1 MGWTVRFD
9 IQHLLGNRPI
19 SREIH
24 TSVQNRLVYMSVHMP
39 ATTVSMHFTLR
50 AFVYEKIAV
59 EMAKRAGSKQRALL
73 TSLRM
78 RGSRFRCIFGQNNSF
93 SSNIF

>member
-1 MGWTVRFD
+1 MYSLHISLLPLEHSQGIMGWTVRFD

-24 TSVQNRLVYMSVHMP
+24 TSVQNRLVYTSVHMP

-59 EMAKRAGSKQRALL
+59 EMAKRAGSNKI
-73 TSLRM
+73 
-78 RGSRFRCIFGQNNSF
+78 RC
-93 SSNIF
+93 